1 VDLSFLTPNAGLI
14 ALAGLLPLA
23 LLALTERRGRRARA
37 VLGLAGPGRV
47 DRLQLPAALCGLAV
61 LLGLAA
67 AQPVLRTERARL
79 ARRDA
84 QIFVAVDVSR
94 SMLAAASPT
103 GHTRLDRAKMVAKR
117 LRTALADVPVGVATF
132 TDRPLPLLFP
142 TVNRDAFASTVDRAI
157 GVERPPPRSS
167 ALTVTAFDAL
177 APIPSAGYFPAGLA
191 HRLLVVVTDGES
203 EGYDLGLVRESFAA
217 RPRIDVVVIRVAA
230 SGERVFG
237 PDGLPESAYHPPPTS
252 ARALASFL
260 TATHGRGF
268 EENNLGGAVRAAR
281 AALGTGPSEQLGS
294 ISGRTDLA
302 PWLVVA
308 AAVPLALVLRR
319 RNL

>member
-84 QIFVAVDVSR
+84 QVFVAVDVSR

-103 GHTRLDRAKMVAKR
+103 AHTRLDRAKMVAKR